1 MAISFDKKF
10 QLKFIVFLCAFILS
24 FRFGFS
30 QGNNFPYSG
39 KIVAGKG
46 PCAWLI
52 LIEDGP
58 EKEMIG
64 KLIEPSGSLPEHVQK
79 KRKKV
84 IFNFYP
90 LRQPVSPACKSDIV
104 GSIASIEEK

>member
-1 MAISFDKKF
+1 MKIYLLISS
-10 QLKFIVFLCAFILS
+10 LFILIINS
-24 FRFGFS
+24 GFS

-46 PCAWLI
+46 SCAWLI
-52 LIEDGP
+52 LIEAGP
-58 EKEMIG
+58 DESMIG
-64 KLIEPSGSLPEHVQK
+64 KVIEPSGSLPEHLQK

-84 IFNFYP
+84 VFNFTP
-90 LRQPVSPACKSDIV
+90 LRQPVSPDCKSDIV

>member
-1 MAISFDKKF
+1 MEVNFGNKL
-10 QLKFIVFLCAFILS
+10 QLNFIVLFCVFIFKTNS
-24 FRFGFS
+24 GFS

-46 PCAWLI
+46 PCSWLI
-52 LIEDGP
+52 LIEEGP
-58 EKEMIG
+58 EKSMIG
-64 KLIEPSGSLPEHVQK
+64 KLIEPSGNLPEHLQK

>member
-1 MAISFDKKF
+1 MAINFENKF
-10 QLKFIVFLCAFILS
+10 QLKFIVLFCAFILS
-24 FRFGFS
+24 INTIFS

-46 PCAWLI
+46 SCAWLI
-52 LIEDGP
+52 LIEHGP
-58 EKEMIG
+58 EKSMIG
-64 KLIEPSGSLPEHVQK
+64 KHIEPTGNLPEHLQK

-90 LRQPVSPACKSDIV
+90 LRQPVSPDCKSDIV

>member
-1 MAISFDKKF
+1 MNRFLVIIS
-10 QLKFIVFLCAFILS
+10 LFILINNS
-24 FRFGFS
+24 AFS

-46 PCAWLI
+46 SCAWLI

-64 KLIEPSGSLPEHVQK
+64 KLIEPTGSLPEHLQK

-84 IFNFYP
+84 ILNFYP
-90 LRQPVSPACKSDIV
+90 LRQPVSPDCKSDIV

>member
-1 MAISFDKKF
+1 MAISFDNKF
-10 QLKFIVFLCAFILS
+10 QLKFTVIFCIFILTIK
-24 FRFGFS
+24 FGFS

-64 KLIEPSGSLPEHVQK
+64 KLIEPSRNLPGHLKE
-79 KRKKV
+79 KRKK
-84 IFNFYP
+84 
-90 LRQPVSPACKSDIV
+90 
-104 GSIASIEEK
+104 

>member
-1 MAISFDKKF
+1 MNRFLVIIS
-10 QLKFIVFLCAFILS
+10 LFILINNS
-24 FRFGFS
+24 AFS

-64 KLIEPSGSLPEHVQK
+64 KLIEPSGSLPEHLQK

-90 LRQPVSPACKSDIV
+90 LRQPVSPDCKSDIV

>member
-1 MAISFDKKF
+1 MKLYLLINC
-10 QLKFIVFLCAFILS
+10 LFILIINS
-24 FRFGFS
+24 DFS

-64 KLIEPSGSLPEHVQK
+64 KLIEPTGSLPEHLQK

-90 LRQPVSPACKSDIV
+90 LRQPVSPDCKSDIV

>member
-1 MAISFDKKF
+1 MAISFDNKF
-10 QLKFIVFLCAFILS
+10 QLKFTVIFCIFILTIK
-24 FRFGFS
+24 FGFS

-64 KLIEPSGSLPEHVQK
+64 KLIEPSGNLPEHLQK

-90 LRQPVSPACKSDIV
+90 LRQPVSLACKSDIV

>member
-1 MAISFDKKF
+1 M
-10 QLKFIVFLCAFILS
+10 
-24 FRFGFS
+24 
-30 QGNNFPYSG
+30 SG
-39 KIVAGKG
+39 KGS
-46 PCAWLI
+46 CAWLI

-58 EKEMIG
+58 ETSWIG
-64 KLIEPSGSLPEHVQK
+64 KIIEPTGTIPKELLK

>member
-1 MAISFDKKF
+1 MKIYLLISS
-10 QLKFIVFLCAFILS
+10 LFILIINS
-24 FRFGFS
+24 GFS

-46 PCAWLI
+46 SCAWLI
-52 LIEDGP
+52 LIEHGP
-58 EKEMIG
+58 EKSMIG
-64 KLIEPSGSLPEHVQK
+64 KHIEPTGNLPEHLQK

-90 LRQPVSPACKSDIV
+90 LRQPVSPDCKSDIV

>member
-1 MAISFDKKF
+1 MAISFDNKF
-10 QLKFIVFLCAFILS
+10 QLKFIVFLCAFILP
-24 FRFGFS
+24 FKFGFS

-46 PCAWLI
+46 SCAWLI

-64 KLIEPSGSLPEHVQK
+64 KFIEPAGNLPEHLK
-79 KRKKV
+79 KSEKK
-84 IFNFYP
+84 
-90 LRQPVSPACKSDIV
+90 
-104 GSIASIEEK
+104 